1 MGRVQRETL
10 TVHTPWELKAS
21 GLAKLLVRKQS
32 TSNERH
38 IVHARAL
45 TPFRAKLVDR
55 STPITTV
62 AVFGTTVYGIIA
74 ATTQAWEVWVAGA
87 ALVATSYPAAGYVY
101 RRALARSATFEFT
114 PDTFGV
120 RRLIGWKRFDR
131 RHPHAFSLLP
141 HDKARDEHDEHD
153 LATRKAQ
160 LKGEAIQKKR
170 YYGESYHLSFDYLG
184 QRHDLMTVYGHKE
197 ALAIQAELAAAD
209 QIMDGIARK
218 GLGITLRPDDDW
230 SEQPGDIPDL
240 A

>member
-1 MGRVQRETL
+1 MRKTWRLKVNGRTA
-10 TVHTPWELKAS
+10 P
-21 GLAKLLVRKQS
+21 LVRDRGAS
-32 TSNERH
+32 DERY

-45 TPFRAKLVDR
+45 TPFRAKLADR
-55 STPITTV
+55 GTPLTTI
-62 AVFGTTVYGIIA
+62 AVFAGTLYGIIV
-74 ATTQAWEVWVAGA
+74 ATTQVLEVWAAGA
-87 ALVATSYPAAGYVY
+87 ALVAGSYPAARYLY

-114 PDTFGV
+114 PDTFAV

-141 HDKARDEHDEHD
+141 HDKARDEHDAHD

-160 LKGEAIQKKR
+160 LKGSAIQKKR

-184 QRHDLMTVYGHKE
+184 QRFDLMTIYGHKE